1 MIDLRKRLDY
11 LERERDRVIA
21 SLDSV
26 LSFNSRSSMIG
37 ESTTQIGLLTD
48 ASAKLR
54 RLCRFICVSFY
65 LVDREDQAFYQ
76 AFCDDPEWGD
86 FVEAERDELVDDGTF
101 AWVLGRTQPT
111 VLSSNDGRY
120 SLMLCS
126 LSTASRIMGMFVAVV
141 EREKGYM
148 DDISLSFLALVL
160 NITSISLQNLEL
172 YSLVHELNED
182 LEKKVSSLT
191 ESEKR
196 LTDYQRNLE
205 DLVKRRTADLE
216 STHDE
221 LLLAKER
228 AEAANAAKSAFLA
241 NMSHEIRTPIN
252 VVLGMTNLA
261 LESTD
266 IPDGPR
272 EYLEDARL
280 AGRELLKLIDGILD
294 LSRVEAGEMTLSLES
309 CDLYAL
315 CRTVIDMTRV
325 GNSSDELAIELVF
338 DDYAPRRVK
347 CDRLRLRQVLSI
359 LTENAVKFTERGS
372 VTLIVSMVRR
382 SEGEATIRFAVKDT
396 GIGISEDKRDHIF
409 GTFYQVDDS
418 RSKRHKGAGLGLS
431 IAKQI
436 VEIMGGRLWLKSEE
450 GKGST
455 FFVDV
460 PLPVLTDEPHPPDV
474 EDGSVVTA
482 DNMETPRDL
491 TVLLVEDN
499 MLNRKLAEA
508 MMAEFDWTIDVAED
522 GFKAVK
528 AVSDKKYDLVLMD
541 VQMPG
546 MDGLEAT
553 RTIRSMEKRGLISYR
568 PIIIAM
574 TANAMKGDREIC
586 IDSGMDDYLSKPLN
600 RDLMMKT
607 ITSALMSGG

>member
-1 MIDLRKRLDY
+1 
-11 LERERDRVIA
+11 
-21 SLDSV
+21 
-26 LSFNSRSSMIG
+26 
-37 ESTTQIGLLTD
+37 
-48 ASAKLR
+48 
-54 RLCRFICVSFY
+54 
-65 LVDREDQAFYQ
+65 
-76 AFCDDPEWGD
+76 
-86 FVEAERDELVDDGTF
+86 
-101 AWVLGRTQPT
+101 
-111 VLSSNDGRY
+111 
-120 SLMLCS
+120 
-126 LSTASRIMGMFVAVV
+126 MGMFVAVV
-141 EREKGYM
+141 ERDKGCM
-148 DDISLSFLALVL
+148 DDISLSFMALIL

-172 YSLVHELNED
+172 YGLVHELNED

-196 LTDYQRNLE
+196 LTNYQRNLE

-221 LLLAKER
+221 LLLAKEK

-261 LESTD
+261 LESGD

-294 LSRVEAGEMTLSLES
+294 LSRVESGEMSLSLES
-309 CDLYAL
+309 CDLYEL
-315 CRTVIDMTRV
+315 CRSVIDMTRV
-325 GNSSDELAIELVF
+325 RNSSDELAIELVF
-338 DDYAPRRVK
+338 DEYAPRRVK
-347 CDRLRLRQVLSI
+347 CDTLRLRQVLLI

-396 GIGISEDKRDHIF
+396 GIGISEDKRDQIF
-409 GTFYQVDDS
+409 GTFYQGDDS

-431 IAKQI
+431 IAKQV

-450 GKGST
+450 GRGST

-460 PLPVLTDEPHPPDV
+460 PLPVLADESHPIAV
-474 EDGSVVTA
+474 ENVSVVNA
-482 DNMETPRDL
+482 DDMVLPREL

-508 MMAEFDWTIDVAED
+508 MMAGLDWTIDVAED
-522 GFKAVK
+522 GFKAVE
-528 AVSDKKYDLVLMD
+528 AVSGKSYDIVFMD

-553 RTIRSMEKRGLISYR
+553 KNIRLMEKRGLISYR

-586 IDSGMDDYLSKPLN
+586 IESGMDDYLSKPLN

>member
-1 MIDLRKRLDY
+1 MIDLKKRLDY
-11 LERERDRVIA
+11 LEKERDRVIA

-37 ESTTQIGLLTD
+37 ESTTRTGLLTD

-54 RLCRFICVSFY
+54 RLCHFRCVSFY
-65 LVDREDQAFYQ
+65 LVDKEDQDFYQ
-76 AFCDDPEWGD
+76 AFCDDSEWRD
-86 FVEAERDELVDDGTF
+86 FVEVERNGLVDDGTF

-111 VLSSNDGRY
+111 VLSSSDGSY

-126 LSTASRIMGMFVAVV
+126 LSTVSRIMGMFVAVV
-141 EREKGYM
+141 DRDKGCM
-148 DDISLSFLALVL
+148 DDISLSFLALIL

-172 YSLVHELNED
+172 YGLVHELNED

-196 LTDYQRNLE
+196 LTNYQRNLE

-216 STHDE
+216 NTHDE
-221 LLLAKER
+221 LLLAKEK

-261 LESTD
+261 LESAD

-294 LSRVEAGEMTLSLES
+294 LSRVESGEMSLSLES
-309 CDLYAL
+309 CDLYEL
-315 CRTVIDMTRV
+315 CRSVMDMTRV
-325 GNSSDELAIELVF
+325 RNSSDELAIELVF
-338 DDYAPRRVK
+338 DEYAPRLVK
-347 CDRLRLRQVLSI
+347 CDTLRMRQVLLI

-372 VTLIVSMVRR
+372 VTLVVSMVRR
-382 SEGEATIRFAVKDT
+382 AEGEATIRFAVKDT

-460 PLPVLTDEPHPPDV
+460 PLPVLTNEFHPPAV
-474 EDGSVVTA
+474 GGGSVVTS
-482 DNMETPRDL
+482 DDMETPRDL

-508 MMAEFDWTIDVAED
+508 MMAELDWTIDVAED
-522 GFKAVK
+522 GFKAVE
-528 AVSDKKYDLVLMD
+528 AVSAKRYDLVLMD

-553 RTIRSMEKRGLISYR
+553 RKIRFMEKRGVISYR

-586 IDSGMDDYLSKPLN
+586 MESGMDDYLSKPLS

-607 ITSALMSGG
+607 ITSALISGG

>member
-1 MIDLRKRLDY
+1 MIDLKKRLDY

-37 ESTTQIGLLTD
+37 ESTTRIGLLTD

-54 RLCRFICVSFY
+54 RLCHFRCVSFY
-65 LVDREDQAFYQ
+65 LVNREDQDFYQ
-76 AFCDDPEWGD
+76 AFCDDSEWRD
-86 FVEAERDELVDDGTF
+86 FVEAERNGLVDDGTF

-111 VLSSNDGRY
+111 VLSSSDGNY

-126 LSTASRIMGMFVAVV
+126 LATASRIMGMFVAVV
-141 EREKGYM
+141 ERDKGCM
-148 DDISLSFLALVL
+148 DDISLSFLALIL

-172 YSLVHELNED
+172 YGLVHELNED

-191 ESEKR
+191 KSEKR
-196 LTDYQRNLE
+196 LTNYQRNLE
-205 DLVKRRTADLE
+205 DFVKRRTADLE

-221 LLLAKER
+221 LLLAKEK

-241 NMSHEIRTPIN
+241 NRSHEIRTPIN

-261 LESTD
+261 LESAD

-294 LSRVEAGEMTLSLES
+294 LSRVESGEMSLSLES
-309 CDLYAL
+309 CDLYEL
-315 CRTVIDMTRV
+315 CRSVIDMTRV
-325 GNSSDELAIELVF
+325 RNSSDELAIELVF
-338 DDYAPRRVK
+338 DVYSPRRVK
-347 CDRLRLRQVLSI
+347 CDTLRLRQVLLI

-382 SEGEATIRFAVKDT
+382 SEGETTIRFAVKDT
-396 GIGISEDKRDHIF
+396 GIGISEDKRDQIF
-409 GTFYQVDDS
+409 GTFYQGDDS

-431 IAKQI
+431 IAKQV

-450 GKGST
+450 GRGST

-460 PLPVLTDEPHPPDV
+460 PLPVLI
-474 EDGSVVTA
+474 EDSFPSDAKDCAVVTVDEMA
-482 DNMETPRDL
+482 PPREL

-508 MMAEFDWTIDVAED
+508 MMAGLDWTIDVAED
-522 GFKAVK
+522 GFKAVE
-528 AVSDKKYDLVLMD
+528 AVSGKSYDIVFMD

-553 RTIRSMEKRGLISYR
+553 KNIRLMEKRGLISYR
-568 PIIIAM
+568 PVIIAM

-586 IDSGMDDYLSKPLN
+586 IESGMDDYLSKPLN